1 MATSKQVR
9 VGIGG
14 WDFAPWRETFY
25 PDDVPRKKALEYAS
39 RQVGSI
45 EINGTFYRTAKPEHF
60 ASWAAQT
67 PDDFVFAVKA
77 SRYATNRRVLGEAG
91 ESIER
96 FIGSGLAEL
105 GDKLGPILW
114 QLAATKQFDR
124 DDLEAFFKLLPDK
137 LGKRKLRHV
146 LDARHDSFMCADYL
160 ALARRHKV
168 ATVFTDSPKFPSFAD
183 VTGDFVYARLMDA
196 HSDIATGYSAPAL
209 KQWAACARTWQS
221 GGQPPEL
228 PYVAAPTDANKGA
241 NKAENKAAGPR
252 SVFVYFINGAK
263 ERAPAAATSLIALL
277 NRP

>member
-1 MATSKQVR
+1 MARSEQVR

-25 PDDVPRKKALEYAS
+25 PHDVPRKKALEYAS
-39 RQVGSI
+39 RQVSSI

-60 ASWAAQT
+60 AAWGAQT

-77 SRYATNRRVLGEAG
+77 SRYATNRKVLGEAG

-96 FIGSGLAEL
+96 FIDSGLAEL

-114 QLAATKQFDR
+114 QLAATKQFDP
-124 DDLEAFFKLLPDK
+124 DDLDAFFKLLPAK

-146 LDARHDSFMCADYL
+146 LDARHDSFLCADYL
-160 ALARRHKV
+160 KLARRHKV

-183 VTGDFVYARLMDA
+183 ATGDFIYARLMNA
-196 HSDIATGYSAPAL
+196 HSDIATGYSAPDL
-209 KQWAACARTWQS
+209 QQWAARAQVWQS
-221 GGQPPEL
+221 GGQPSDL
-228 PYVAAPTDANKGA
+228 PYVAPPAAAD
-241 NKAENKAAGPR
+241 KATGPR

-263 ERAPAAATSLIALL
+263 ERAPAAASSLITLL
-277 NRP
+277 DRA